1 MIFHLKI
8 QKQTPVTAESAT
20 LSSRFTSE
28 QLIVMDSSSDIYSML
43 SLAKP
48 QWWGGVK
55 CKIVVK
61 NPFSE
66 QCCIFNACHH
76 QRWTNTLILSS
87 VVNRSVDNQSDQ
99 SSGDSA
105 GYVTTW
111 SALRRLDTPRCF
123 ITFHHYLHTATAFLP
138 QPGSRSPPPCC
149 SMRQR
154 LGRVIKESELHSL
167 QLAAPPRS

>member
-28 QLIVMDSSSDIYSML
+28 DLIVMDSSRDIYSML

-48 QWWGGVK
+48 QRGGGVK

-66 QCCIFNACHH
+66 QCRIFNACHH
-76 QRWTNTLILSS
+76 QRWTNTLILS
-87 VVNRSVDNQSDQ
+87 
-99 SSGDSA
+99 A
-105 GYVTTW
+105 GQWITSPTSPAATLLVM
-111 SALRRLDTPRCF
+111 SRRDPR
-123 ITFHHYLHTATAFLP
+123 
-138 QPGSRSPPPCC
+138 
-149 SMRQR
+149 
-154 LGRVIKESELHSL
+154 
-167 QLAAPPRS
+167 